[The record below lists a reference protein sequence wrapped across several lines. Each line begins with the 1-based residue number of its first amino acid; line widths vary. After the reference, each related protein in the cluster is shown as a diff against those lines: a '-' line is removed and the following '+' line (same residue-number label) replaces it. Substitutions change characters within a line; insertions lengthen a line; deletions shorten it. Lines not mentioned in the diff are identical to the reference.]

1 MSLFH
6 EYLKIVYLSAGG
18 LIIIASVVY
27 LMSRIQMRG
36 WLNEIERFL
45 TNKFNN
51 QNERQQEE
59 NE

>member
-1 MSLFH
+1 MSFEYIHIVIGSVAILLFFMLCI
-6 EYLKIVYLSAGG
+6 YI
-18 LIIIASVVY
+18 
-27 LMSRIQMRG
+27 MSRIQMRG

-59 NE
+59 N

>member
-1 MSLFH
+1 MSL
-6 EYLKIVYLSAGG
+6 EYIHIVIG
-18 LIIIASVVY
+18 SVAVLLFFMLCIY
-27 LMSRIQMRG
+27 IMSRIQMRG